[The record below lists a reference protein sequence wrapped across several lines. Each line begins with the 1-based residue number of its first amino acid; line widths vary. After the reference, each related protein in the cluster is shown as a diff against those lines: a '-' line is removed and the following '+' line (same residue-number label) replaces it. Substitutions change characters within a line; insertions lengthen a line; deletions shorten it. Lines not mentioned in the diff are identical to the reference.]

1 MTWSFKKN
9 FIKQIELN
17 RKTNFFNKFKNQLST
32 DWQDF
37 CQFIKISN
45 YFSSISQSI
54 FTIFLCVFF
63 PYLII
68 CWCLIKL
75 YGRIFIYL
83 FIFFDLVMFNIFNQ
97 SLNMQ
102 VIYLIFRNLLFFI
115 LYNPLFIY
123 LPKILSCCVIY
134 FRCNLFLINLVI
146 YWV

>member
-1 MTWSFKKN
+1 MTWNFKKK

-32 DWQDF
+32 DWKDF

-54 FTIFLCVFF
+54 FTIFLWVFF

-75 YGRIFIYL
+75 YGRVFIYL
-83 FIFFDLVMFNIFNQ
+83 FIFFDLIMFNIFNQ
-97 SLNMQ
+97 WLNMQ

-123 LPKILSCCVIY
+123 LPKILSCYVIY
-134 FRCNLFLINLVI
+134 FRCNFFLINLVI
-146 YWV
+146 Y